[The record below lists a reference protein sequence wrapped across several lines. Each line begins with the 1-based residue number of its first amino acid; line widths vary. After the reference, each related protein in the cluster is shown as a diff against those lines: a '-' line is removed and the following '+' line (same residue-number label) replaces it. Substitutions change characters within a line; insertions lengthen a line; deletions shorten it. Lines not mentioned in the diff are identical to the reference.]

1 MLSGTDLFML
11 HWLKD
16 QARVLEDW
24 LAERPGPATQR
35 RLEHHRAWLTAE
47 IHRLENKAA

>member
-1 MLSGTDLFML
+1 MLTGSELFML
-11 HWLKD
+11 VWLKD

-24 LAERPGPATQR
+24 LRERPAPSTQR